1 MVLVTLKHATIY
13 TLFYC
18 PTIAHFHLAAV
29 AVSSAVIL
37 RRSSLSR
44 GTADYLDAFFHRTNG
59 PARVPRYPD
68 PPGSW
73 GPSTGPRSL
82 FSIVNDWGASF
93 FVVEFSWG
101 WWVRFNLI
109 FARSAALRASR
120 LSHLASCHKSR
131 EWTYSSELP
140 CFRHHLRT

>member
-1 MVLVTLKHATIY
+1 M
-13 TLFYC
+13 
-18 PTIAHFHLAAV
+18 
-29 AVSSAVIL
+29 SSAVIL
-37 RRSSLSR
+37 KRSWLPPR
-44 GTADYLDAFFHRTNG
+44 GSASSIFAPFHRTNG

-82 FSIVNDWGASF
+82 FSIVNDWGAVF
-93 FVVEFSWG
+93 CVVEFSWG

-140 CFRHHLRT
+140 CSRLHLQTYTEYTVHFGTV